1 MKRPKI
7 CLTLS
12 GKSIQEDLEILE
24 KYRKYIDIVEL
35 RADFL
40 EGDESLYV
48 RRFPGLAGLPCILT
62 FRRKIDGG
70 QFDEGES
77 SRTILFARA
86 LSFADTDDKSKNFE
100 YVDFE
105 EDFHIPSL
113 QDAALAF
120 GTKIIRS
127 VHDMKNPIK
136 NINQRLE
143 KLKTNYFEIPKIAFM
158 PHNLNDVTELFEEA
172 TKIKDSNHI
181 LLAMGPYGTPSRIL
195 SYKLKNYLTYSS
207 PSDCTEKISNLAH
220 IDPITLNS
228 VYHYK
233 TLNHETKIFGIT
245 GYPLKS
251 TLSPQLHSEGYQKHK
266 MNAVYIPIV
275 ADKVGDALHFAESV
289 GVAGLS
295 VTIPHKESVIPYLAK
310 KTPEVSKIGACNTIV
325 RNGTYWHGYNT
336 DAPGFSKA
344 LLEFLGEKNLK
355 HKKVAIIGAGGAAKA
370 IAYAVFTLGAKA
382 CVFNRTVIR
391 AKQLAELYGFKYAS
405 LDLTCLEMLKKY
417 NDVIIQTTSKG
428 MGSNQDSNEE
438 NDPLFFYDFT
448 GKEKLFDIIYV
459 PEVTPIMARA
469 QKSGCKVCN
478 GYNMLRYQGYE
489 QFELYT
495 GEKF

>member
-7 CLTLS
+7 CLTLT
-12 GKSIQEDLEILE
+12 GKTIQENLEILE
-24 KYRKYIDIVEL
+24 KYRKYVDIAEL

-40 EGDESLYV
+40 EGEENLYI
-48 RRFPGLAGLPCILT
+48 RKFPKLAGIPCILT
-62 FRRKIDGG
+62 IRRKMDGG
-70 QFDEGES
+70 QFIEGET

-113 QDAALAF
+113 QDAALSF

-127 VHDMKNPIK
+127 VHDMENPIS
-136 NINQRLE
+136 NISTRLE
-143 KLKTNYFEIPKIAFM
+143 KLKTNYYEIPKIAFM
-158 PHNLNDVTELFEEA
+158 PHSLDDVTNLFKEA
-172 TKIKDSNHI
+172 SKIKDSNHI
-181 LLAMGPYGTPSRIL
+181 LLAMGAFGVPSRIL
-195 SYKLKNYLTYSS
+195 SYKLNNYLTYCS
-207 PSDCTEKISNLAH
+207 PSEKSEKISNLAH

-228 VYHYK
+228 IYHYK
-233 TLNHETKIFGIT
+233 TLSSKTKIYGIT

-266 MNAVYIPIV
+266 LDAVYIPIV
-275 ADKVGDALHFAESV
+275 AEKITQALCFADAVDLR
-289 GVAGLS
+289 GMS
-295 VTIPHKESVIPYLAK
+295 VTIPHKENVIPYLAK
-310 KTPEVSKIGACNTIV
+310 KSPEVEKIGACNTIV
-325 RNGTYWHGYNT
+325 KNGTYWHGYNT

-370 IAYAVFTLGAKA
+370 ITYAVYKLGAKA
-382 CVFNRTVIR
+382 CVFNRTLNR
-391 AKQLAELYGFKYAS
+391 AKELAELYGFKYSS
-405 LDLTCLEMLKKY
+405 LDINSLKILKKY
-417 NDVIIQTTSKG
+417 SGLIIQTTSKG
-428 MGSNQDSNEE
+428 MGSTEESNAD
-438 NDPLFFYDFT
+438 NDPIFFYEFS
-448 GKEKLFDIIYV
+448 GKEILFDAIYV
-459 PEVTPIMARA
+459 PEVTPVMARA
-469 QKSGCKVCN
+469 KKAGCKVCN